1 VAKINQLLTGSVV
14 YNQATGKN
22 DDTLAGFRAAR
33 NVEEFVNSNSDVPYD
48 SSYVAK
54 RLYQPLMLMHY
65 MLEVKFMA
73 LMFLETTTVFLNLW
87 VKIRCEC

>member
-1 VAKINQLLTGSVV
+1 VKTKINQLLTGSVV

-22 DDTLAGFRAAR
+22 DTLAGFRAAK

-54 RLYQPLMLMHY
+54 KICLLLML
-65 MLEVKFMA
+65 
-73 LMFLETTTVFLNLW
+73 
-87 VKIRCEC
+87 III